1 MVWKIVIILHMCKCN
16 KDTSLTIHFQ
26 QFTWEKLGFF
36 VTGQENYPLYRQAG
50 QSKGNKKT
58 NFHLL
63 EVKTQI
69 DEEKEW
75 KELSFSIKSS
85 TPCDTLRQGSPCRYI
100 REHAVVRLLEII
112 NNCINF
118 TALWLNLHLLSYN
131 GCSSF
136 NAHKHC
142 QKHSRWPFS

>member
-1 MVWKIVIILHMCKCN
+1 MCKCN

-75 KELSFSIKSS
+75 KELSFSIKNS

-131 GCSSF
+131 GCGSF